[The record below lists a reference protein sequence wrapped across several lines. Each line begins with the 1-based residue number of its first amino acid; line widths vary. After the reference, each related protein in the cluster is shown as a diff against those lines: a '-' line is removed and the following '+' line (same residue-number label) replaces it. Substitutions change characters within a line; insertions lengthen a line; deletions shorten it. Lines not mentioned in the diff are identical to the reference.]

1 MRARLLASFGSA
13 LVAPL
18 FIACAP
24 SGAAPSDGVDRFELE
39 QTNTWSCIRGVD
51 DVHSTYPE
59 RPESS
64 QLFARIVEAASKDA
78 DRGTVCRE
86 HFVTSRNAAD
96 LKLYRDGPEIFPRMA
111 ELIAAARSD
120 IALQTYVWENWSESA
135 ATIVRG
141 FDDLYAALQ
150 ADPPAQPVRL
160 RMLLDVSDIGVGSKS
175 AYVDELVETLEQ
187 RAFDPDLVA
196 WEVGGYHHKLLGNL
210 HVKTLVVDG
219 TKSLVA
225 GANPQEHHDEP
236 APWRDAGFVVEG
248 EAARGLLSDFDHA
261 WTDDPARVHGRNGAA
276 VDKWAVDH
284 EVRSLPES
292 DVQLPVMIATRR
304 RDWNPFGNRTDN
316 PQDRAFMAAFD
327 HAQLL
332 IRVQT
337 PNLND
342 DAAKK
347 KLLSAARRG
356 VAVQLVLAKGFNES
370 SEDKPGQGNGNS
382 TNVRQLYQAL
392 FSEYGAGTL
401 LHHPCDVLQ
410 VRWHSSDGV
419 TNICGNGDHAT
430 HAKYAS
436 VDESVAIVGTANMDT
451 QSWNNSREVNL
462 VVDDAATTISWD
474 TAMFME
480 DFARG
485 IAAKECASPDD
496 APETACPGEDDA
508 E

>member
-1 MRARLLASFGSA
+1 MRLLGSLL
-13 LVAPL
+13 LVPL

-24 SGAAPSDGVDRFELE
+24 SGAAPTDGLDRYELQ
-39 QTNTWSCIRGVD
+39 QTSAWSCIRGAD
-51 DVHSTYPE
+51 DKNSGYPE
-59 RPESS
+59 RPASS
-64 QLFARIVEAASKDA
+64 ELFAQIVDGASKDA
-78 DRGTVCRE
+78 DRGTVCRGQ
-86 HFVTSRNAAD
+86 FVTARNVVD
-96 LKLYRDGPEIFPRMA
+96 PKLYRDGPEIFPRMA
-111 ELIAAARSD
+111 DLIRGATSD
-120 IALQTYVWENWSESA
+120 IALQTYVWEDWSDSA
-135 ATIVRG
+135 ATIVQG
-141 FDDLYAALQ
+141 IVDLHDSLQ

-160 RMLLDVSDIGVGSKS
+160 RMLLDVSDLGVGSKS
-175 AYVDELVETLEQ
+175 SYVDALVETLEA
-187 RAFDPDLVA
+187 RAFDPDLLA

-219 TKSLVA
+219 TRALIA
-225 GANPQEHHDEP
+225 GANPQEHHDQP

-248 EAARGLLSDFDHA
+248 EVARGLLSDFDHA
-261 WTDDPARVHGRNGAA
+261 WTDDPARVHGRNGAPI
-276 VDKWAVDH
+276 DKWDVDH
-284 EVRSLPES
+284 EVRDLP
-292 DVQLPVMIATRR
+292 DDGAFLPVMIATRR

-327 HAQLL
+327 HAQSLV
-332 IRVQT
+332 RVQT

-356 VAVQLVLAKGFNES
+356 VAVQIVLAKGFNEA

-382 TNVRQLYQAL
+382 TNVRELYQTL
-392 FSEYGAGTL
+392 FAEHAAGTL

-410 VRWHSSDGV
+410 VRWHSSDGK
-419 TNICGNGDHAT
+419 TNVCGNGDYAT

-436 VDESVAIVGTANMDT
+436 IDERVAIVGTANMDT

-462 VVDDAATTISWD
+462 VVDDAATTLSWD
-474 TAMFME
+474 AGMFLY
-480 DFARG
+480 DFERG
-485 IAAKECASPDD
+485 IPAKECAAPDD